1 MGISSYLDNIETI
14 YAVYKFV
21 EKMHCFLLT
30 FIVSYGKILI
40 SRKRETCLSQRHVS
54 RPSIKSTKRK
64 ALISMYN
71 NITPTYDCQVNR
83 IFEKLYAK
91 KSANKKVIEFLE
103 NEACKNSGNPW
114 GESAYLK
121 SLHLREC
128 ATQIGIS
135 NIEGIAH
142 VVKADFCRERICNVC
157 AWRRQ
162 AKFVSQTRPVLNI
175 LSNKGY
181 RFIFVT
187 LTIQNM
193 PFEELNQ
200 ALDLIMSAFHKFVMR
215 RQIKR
220 AFKGIIRSVELTYN
234 EKKDTFHPHI
244 HMLVAVESDY
254 FSHSGFYTTHETITE
269 LWREALGVDYTPI
282 VHVESVDDTE
292 KAQLET
298 LKYSLKPSQNEKA
311 LKVFLYVLRGRRLIS
326 FSGVF
331 AKLRKELMLSD
342 FEDNLLDDVKQES
355 KKVFYDLYRLDSTGG
370 IYKFYERFEL

>member
-1 MGISSYLDNIETI
+1 M
-14 YAVYKFV
+14 
-21 EKMHCFLLT
+21 
-30 FIVSYGKILI
+30 
-40 SRKRETCLSQRHVS
+40 
-54 RPSIKSTKRK
+54 
-64 ALISMYN
+64 N
-71 NITPTYDCQVNR
+71 NNTTPTYDCQVNR
-83 IFEKLYAK
+83 IFEKLYARK
-91 KSANKKVIEFLE
+91 NANKTVIDFLE
-103 NEACKNSGNPW
+103 SEAYKNSGNPW

-135 NIEGIAH
+135 NVAGIAH
-142 VVKADFCRERICNVC
+142 IVKADFCRERICNIC

-175 LSNKGY
+175 LSNRGY

-187 LTIQNM
+187 LTMQNM
-193 PFEELNQ
+193 PFEELNK
-200 ALDLIMSAFHKFVMR
+200 ALDLIMQAFHKFVMR
-215 RQIKR
+215 RQVKR
-220 AFKGIIRSVELTYN
+220 AFRGVIRSVELTYN

-244 HMLVAVESDY
+244 HMLVAVEENY
-254 FSHSGFYTTHETITE
+254 FSNTDLYISQELLSE
-269 LWREALGVDYTPI
+269 LWRDSLGVDYIPI
-282 VHVESVDDTE
+282 VHIETIDDTE

-342 FEDNLLDDVKQES
+342 FEDNLLDDVVKEG
-355 KKVFYDLYRLDSTGG
+355 KKIFYDLYRLDSTGG
-370 IYKFYERFEL
+370 IYKFYERYELS

>member
-1 MGISSYLDNIETI
+1 MIIKKKK
-14 YAVYKFV
+14 AVPLPKV
-21 EKMHCFLLT
+21 RLH
-30 FIVSYGKILI
+30 
-40 SRKRETCLSQRHVS
+40 
-54 RPSIKSTKRK
+54 PSLKSTKQERFY
-64 ALISMYN
+64 LSMN
-71 NITPTYDCQVNR
+71 NNTIPEYDCQVTR
-83 IFEKLYAK
+83 IFEKLYSK
-91 KSANKKVIEFLE
+91 KNANKKVIEFLE
-103 NEACKNSGNPW
+103 NEASKNTGNPW

-142 VVKADFCRERICNVC
+142 IVKADFCRERICNIC

-162 AKFVSQTRPVLNI
+162 AKFVSQTRPILNI
-175 LSNKGY
+175 LTNKGY

-187 LTIQNM
+187 LTIKNM
-193 PFEELNQ
+193 PFEKLNE
-200 ALDLIMSAFHKFVMR
+200 ALDLLMSAFHKFVMR

-234 EKKDTFHPHI
+234 EEMDMFHPHI

-254 FSHSGFYTTHETITE
+254 FSCSGFYTTHETITE

-282 VHVESVDDTE
+282 VHVESVDNEE
-292 KAQLET
+292 KAQVET

-311 LKVFLYVLRGRRLIS
+311 LRAFLYVLRGRRLIS

-331 AKLRKELMLSD
+331 AKLRKELMFSD
-342 FEDNLLDDVKQES
+342 FEDNLLDDVKQS
-355 KKVFYDLYRLDSTGG
+355 GKRMFYDLYRLDPTGG
-370 IYKFYERFEL
+370 VYKFYERFELE